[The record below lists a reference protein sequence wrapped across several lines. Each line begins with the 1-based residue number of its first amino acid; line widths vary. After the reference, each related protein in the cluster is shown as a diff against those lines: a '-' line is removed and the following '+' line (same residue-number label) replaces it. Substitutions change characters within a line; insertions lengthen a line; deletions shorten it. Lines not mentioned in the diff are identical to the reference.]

1 MGFENVAFSDKAT
14 CSQRKVIII
23 CLNSC
28 VNTSGHALPHS
39 TVIASCLLR
48 ISKLDPDLHSRFVLP
63 CKEFELETSK
73 AQNSS
78 VRKDT
83 KNCNFLKYHSVG
95 YIPKIM
101 ESL

>member
-1 MGFENVAFSDKAT
+1 MMAGLVKFTRPAIIVRKYANSKNAGSVGFENVAFSDKAT

-63 CKEFELETSK
+63 CKEF
-73 AQNSS
+73 
-78 VRKDT
+78 DT
-83 KNCNFLKYHSVG
+83 GN
-95 YIPKIM
+95 
-101 ESL
+101 E